1 MANYNVELKT
11 IGRNA
16 YYGLGALTARET
28 LFRTI
33 ILGTYYATTE
43 IEHKPVLKY
52 TIPQIMDFLR

>member
-1 MANYNVELKT
+1 MAHYDVELKT

-28 LFRTI
+28 LFRSI
-33 ILGTYYATTE
+33 ILGTYYLTTE

-52 TIPQIMDFLR
+52 SIP